1 MARASAPA
9 VAKPRARRRRTP
21 VDASPDGAAEASSPR
36 NDDVDVSANP
46 DETIGLAEVGRYL
59 SAVTH
64 GGTRTVELA
73 VSALTSSLCA
83 N

>member
-1 MARASAPA
+1 MASALT

-46 DETIGLAEVGRYL
+46 DERIGLAKVGRSI
-59 SAVTH
+59 SAGAH
-64 GGTRTVELA
+64 DGARTVELA
-73 VSALTSSLCA
+73 VSALISSLHA